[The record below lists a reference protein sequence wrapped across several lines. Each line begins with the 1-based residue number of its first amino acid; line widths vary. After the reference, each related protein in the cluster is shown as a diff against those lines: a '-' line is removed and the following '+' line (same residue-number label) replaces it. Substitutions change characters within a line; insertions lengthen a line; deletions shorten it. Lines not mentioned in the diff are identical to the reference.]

1 MNTYSITDV
10 GRVRAMNQDRYA
22 NYFHPRF
29 SLLLLA
35 DGMGGHNAGEVAAT
49 IAIDTCQAYFIE
61 DKERSDYET
70 LLVEAVQAANLA
82 IFQEGERVPEYRRMG
97 TTICAAVI
105 ADQQLTIAHVGDS
118 RIYLFRQGKLIQL
131 TEDHSLVAD
140 MVRQGLLT
148 PEEALVHPDRN
159 TLTRAVGTDE
169 TIAVDTRTLALL
181 PGDRLMLCSDGL
193 TKMVDTAC
201 MEEILLKRSSVREA
215 CESLVECAN
224 DNGGSDNITLTLYD
238 IGGDDEADSA
248 Q

>member
-10 GRVRAMNQDRYA
+10 GRVRSMNQDRYS

-35 DGMGGHNAGEVAAT
+35 DGMGGHNAGEVAASM
-49 IAIDTCQAYFIE
+49 AIDACQSYFMK
-61 DKERSDYET
+61 DKDRNDYEAFLT
-70 LLVEAVQAANLA
+70 EAIEAANSA
-82 IFQEGERVPEYRRMG
+82 IYEKGEHVPEYRRMG

-105 ADQQLTIAHVGDS
+105 ADRQLTIAHVGDS
-118 RIYLFRQGKLIQL
+118 RIYLFRDGKLLQL
-131 TEDHSLVAD
+131 TQDHSLVAD

-169 TIAVDTRTLALL
+169 TIEVDTRTLPLSS
-181 PGDRLMLCSDGL
+181 GDRLLLCSDGL
-193 TKMVDTAC
+193 TKMMDTTSI
-201 MEEILLKRSSVREA
+201 EEVLQEEPGAREA
-215 CESLVECAN
+215 CERLVKLAN
-224 DNGGSDNITLTLYD
+224 DNGGADNITLTLYD

>member
-10 GRVRAMNQDRYA
+10 GRVRSMNQDRYS

-35 DGMGGHNAGEVAAT
+35 DGMGGHNAGEVAAAM
-49 IAIDTCQAYFIE
+49 AIDACREYFMK
-61 DKERSDYET
+61 DKERSDYEA
-70 LLVEAVQAANLA
+70 LLTEAVEAANLA
-82 IFQEGERVPEYRRMG
+82 VYEKGESVSEYRRMG

-105 ADQQLTIAHVGDS
+105 ADRQLTIAHVGDS
-118 RIYLFRQGKLIQL
+118 RIYLFRDGKLLQL

-148 PEEALVHPDRN
+148 PEQALVHPDRN
-159 TLTRAVGTDE
+159 TLTRAVGTNE
-169 TIAVDTRTLALL
+169 TIAVDTRTLSLSAR
-181 PGDRLMLCSDGL
+181 DRILLCSDGL
-193 TKMVDTAC
+193 TKMMDTEAI
-201 MEEILLKRSSVREA
+201 EAILAAELVAREA
-215 CESLVECAN
+215 AEMLVKQAN
-224 DNGGSDNITLTLYD
+224 DNGGADNITLTLYD

>member
-10 GRVRAMNQDRYA
+10 GRMRSMNQDRYS

-35 DGMGGHNAGEVAAT
+35 DGMGGHNAGEVAAS
-49 IAIDTCQAYFIE
+49 IAIETCRTYFMK
-61 DKERSDYET
+61 DKERDDYEN
-70 LLVEAVQAANLA
+70 LLTEAIQAANLA
-82 IFQEGERVPEYRRMG
+82 VYEKGKEVAEYARMG

-105 ADQQLTIAHVGDS
+105 CQRLLSIAHVGDS
-118 RIYLFRQGKLIQL
+118 RIYLFREGKLLQL
-131 TEDHSLVAD
+131 TQDHSLVAD

-169 TIAVDTRTLALL
+169 TIAVDTRTISLYA
-181 PGDRLMLCSDGL
+181 GDRILLCSDGL
-193 TKMVDTAC
+193 TKMMDIESL
-201 MEEILLKRSSVREA
+201 EEILAEEGTVREA
-215 CESLVECAN
+215 AEKLVNTAN
-224 DNGGSDNITLTLYD
+224 DNGGADNITLTLYD
-238 IGGDDEADSA
+238 IGGDHEADSA

>member
-10 GRVRAMNQDRYA
+10 GRVRSMNQDRYS

-35 DGMGGHNAGEVAAT
+35 DGMGGHNAGEVAAS
-49 IAIDTCQAYFIE
+49 IAIEACRTYFMN
-61 DKERSDYET
+61 DKGRDDYET
-70 LLVEAVQAANLA
+70 LLTEAVQAANLA
-82 IFQEGERVPEYRRMG
+82 VYEKGEEVTEYAHMG

-105 ADQQLTIAHVGDS
+105 CQHQLSIAHVGDS
-118 RIYLFRQGKLIQL
+118 RIYLFREGKLLQL
-131 TEDHSLVAD
+131 TQDHSLVAD

-169 TIAVDTRTLALL
+169 TIAVDTRTISLYA
-181 PGDRLMLCSDGL
+181 GDRILLCSDGL
-193 TKMVDTAC
+193 TKMMDIES
-201 MEEILLKRSSVREA
+201 MEAILAEEGTVREVA
-215 CESLVECAN
+215 EKLVNTAN
-224 DNGGSDNITLTLYD
+224 DNGGADNITLTLYD
-238 IGGDDEADSA
+238 IGGDHEADSA

>member
-10 GRVRAMNQDRYA
+10 GRVRSMNQDRYS

-35 DGMGGHNAGEVAAT
+35 DGMGGHNAGEVAAAM
-49 IAIDTCQAYFIE
+49 AIDACREYFMK
-61 DKERSDYET
+61 DKERSDYEA
-70 LLVEAVQAANLA
+70 LLTEAVEAANLA
-82 IFQEGERVPEYRRMG
+82 VYEKGESVSEYRRMG

-105 ADQQLTIAHVGDS
+105 ADRQLTIAHVGDS
-118 RIYLFRQGKLIQL
+118 RIYLFRDGKLIQL

-148 PEEALVHPDRN
+148 PEQALVHPDRN
-159 TLTRAVGTDE
+159 TLTRAVGTNE
-169 TIAVDTRTLALL
+169 TIAVDTRTLSLSA
-181 PGDRLMLCSDGL
+181 GDRLLLCSDGL
-193 TKMVDTAC
+193 TKM
-201 MEEILLKRSSVREA
+201 METEAMEAILAAEPAAREA
-215 CESLVECAN
+215 AEMLVKQAN
-224 DNGGSDNITLTLYD
+224 DNGGADNITLTLYD